1 LRCKRCRRGIDSREA
16 RLSAFVH
23 CVHCNFTFRPDEA
36 PASQPEL
43 ALRSDLVITPVTP
56 DDESGALHYVIKD
69 PRSNRYFKV
78 KPLEHFLITQFDGN
92 TSLETIRRRAS
103 ESENVLVSEDV
114 LSRFAEK
121 FRELGLLVRS
131 GDDPPAGRSDG
142 PSFAA
147 DVLHWKR
154 PLANPERLLDWLY
167 PKARFGFTAPFV
179 WLMSL
184 TILAAAA
191 VAVLNLDELAF
202 GLEAVVSLEGLLF
215 VLVTVS
221 AVTALHEL
229 AHGLTCRH
237 FGGRVTDM
245 GFLLLYFLPCFY
257 CNVGDTYLFREKRQR
272 LWVFFSGGFFEL
284 FVWAVAVL
292 GFRLLFPGTFA
303 SRVLFVVAAVCAIRS
318 LFNFNPLIK
327 MDGYF
332 LLSEVLGISNLRRE
346 AFRGFGR
353 LVRRVSRLEAEPVPA
368 ALSTRRIAGIR
379 GDRFLALFGGAALA
393 YTALLV
399 GALVTYSGG
408 FLFESYGADGL
419 AFFTVALVGLLHKP
433 ALTAASAAKEVGQ
446 EKWQQLTE
454 RRKRS
459 RFVLLWLVLALVAAF
474 FPWELRIASNLQV
487 LPQER
492 EIVRAPSKGR
502 IARIHAVEG
511 GRVAAGDLILE
522 YDATELVLE
531 RRTKEAEL
539 AQATEELRLLGKE
552 NPTVREEITVKQRAL
567 EVARAQEDAAQ
578 REFERSRELWT
589 LGLVSK
595 ESFDKAENE
604 LESTLARRR
613 EAEAEIALV
622 QKSSPESRNQQ
633 MEMLHLRDP
642 GAQQAIIQ
650 KLEAELARLD
660 DLLERTKIYASVSGT
675 LTTYRF
681 EEKVG
686 DYLEEGAEVC
696 EIANDDRV
704 VLEMPVA
711 EKDIDV
717 IEKGQAVKFK
727 VRGYPTRSFHARV
740 DEIAPVATRDDVSGK
755 SSTILVRAFVDN
767 DDKVLKPGM
776 TGVAKIY
783 CGMSF
788 VANIFTRDLVRFVRT
803 EFWL

>member
-1 LRCKRCRRGIDSREA
+1 
-16 RLSAFVH
+16 
-23 CVHCNFTFRPDEA
+23 
-36 PASQPEL
+36 
-43 ALRSDLVITPVTP
+43 VITAVTP
-56 DDESGALHYVIKD
+56 ESAEATPGSLHYVIKD
-69 PRSNRYFKV
+69 PLSNRYFRI

-103 ESENVLVSEDV
+103 EQENVLVSQDV

-121 FRELGLLVRS
+121 FRELGLLVSGADDTPVERPHSHRS
-131 GDDPPAGRSDG
+131 LDL
-142 PSFAA
+142 
-147 DVLHWKR
+147 LHWKR

-167 PKARFGFTAPFV
+167 PRVRFGFTAPFL
-179 WLMSL
+179 WLMTL
-184 TILAAAA
+184 TIAVAAA
-191 VAVLNLDELAF
+191 VVAVNLDEFAF
-202 GLEAVVSLEGLLF
+202 GLGNVVTLEGLLF
-215 VLVTVS
+215 VLLTVS
-221 AVTALHEL
+221 LVTALHEL

-245 GFLLLYFLPCFY
+245 GFLLLYLLPCFY

-292 GFRLLFPGTFA
+292 GFRVLFPGTLA
-303 SRVLFVVAAVCAIRS
+303 SRVLFVVAAVCAVRS

-332 LLSEVLGISNLRRE
+332 LLSEALSISNLRRE
-346 AFRGFGR
+346 AFSSLGR
-353 LVRRVSRLEAEPVPA
+353 VVRRIARLHFEPAPA
-368 ALSTRRIAGIR
+368 QLSGRRIAGMR
-379 GDRFLALFGGAALA
+379 GDRFLALFGGTALV
-393 YTALLV
+393 YSVLLVTALLAY
-399 GALVTYSGG
+399 GGG
-408 FLFESYGADGL
+408 FVFESYGADAL
-419 AFFTVALVGLLHKP
+419 AFYAVALVGLLHKP
-433 ALTAASAAKEVGQ
+433 AITAATAAREVGQ
-446 EKWQQLTE
+446 EKWEQLST
-454 RRKRS
+454 RRRRA
-459 RFVLLWLVLALVAAF
+459 RFVLLWLGILLVVAF
-474 FPWELRIASNLQV
+474 FPWELRITSDLKV

-492 EIVRAPSKGR
+492 EIVRAPGKGR
-502 IARIHAVEG
+502 ILRIHATEG
-511 GRVAAGDLILE
+511 GQIASGDLILE
-522 YDATELVLE
+522 YDATELLLE

-539 AQATEELRLLGKE
+539 AQATEELRLLGKQ

-567 EVARAQEDAAQ
+567 ETARAQEEAAK
-578 REFERSRELWT
+578 REFDRSRELWT
-589 LGLVSK
+589 AGLVSK

-604 LESTLARRR
+604 LEEALARRR

-633 MEMLHLRDP
+633 MEVLHLRDP
-642 GAQQAIIQ
+642 GAQQAIIG

-717 IEKGQAVKFK
+717 IRSGQAVKFK
-727 VRGYPTRSFHARV
+727 VRGYPTRSFHAQV
-740 DEIAPVATRDDVSGK
+740 DEIAPVATPSAASGK
-755 SSTILVRAFVDN
+755 TSTILVRAYVDN
-767 DDKVLKPGM
+767 DDKLLKPGM

-788 VANIFTRDLVRFVRT
+788 VANILTRDLVRFVRT